1 MRQWEFRTGGS
12 RSLYKSLPVKTRNH
26 RRGTFKPAEALS
38 LFLSCQLWLRVP
50 QAGVPPSLPHHPFLV
65 CSKGVKWGQ
74 NILLIY
80 PKAQHIETKGG
91 APARSCGLVPSFHF
105 RHTLMAWCQVMWPSS
120 WTEKV
125 PKQCSEI
132 QLVVGTTHFAVIKVE
147 LEGYGAEGLDAD
159 RGNLLYTNPV
169 KEDSGR
175 KMRMQIFPNSG
186 DGCK

>member
-1 MRQWEFRTGGS
+1 
-12 RSLYKSLPVKTRNH
+12 
-26 RRGTFKPAEALS
+26 
-38 LFLSCQLWLRVP
+38 
-50 QAGVPPSLPHHPFLV
+50 
-65 CSKGVKWGQ
+65 
-74 NILLIY
+74 
-80 PKAQHIETKGG
+80 
-91 APARSCGLVPSFHF
+91 
-105 RHTLMAWCQVMWPSS
+105 MAWCQVMWPSS